1 MIKAGMLEAGTRMAA
16 RFIRGF
22 QIVCGFAAFGVLA
35 AFAGCKKT
43 PEPPAAE
50 SSPSSSG
57 STGTPASPPAPS
69 PPPQPA
75 ASALPPVEI
84 TWVDPPGL
92 RRVPPKSPIRKASF
106 EVPHAKE
113 DKEDGELAVF
123 YFGPGQGGTIDANVD
138 RWVKQFSGVTPGSV
152 KRADREANGLRQHTV
167 EIQHGTFD
175 AGQMSMGPAT
185 GPKKDFALLGAI
197 VEAPSGAYFFKMT
210 GPAHTVAAAREPF
223 YKLLDSIKTAS

>member
-1 MIKAGMLEAGTRMAA
+1 MAG

-22 QIVCGFAAFGVLA
+22 RIVSQLAAVAA
-35 AFAGCKKT
+35 AFAAAVGCNKA

-50 SSPSSSG
+50 SSPSA
-57 STGTPASPPAPS
+57 TPPPAAKPASPEPA
-69 PPPQPA
+69 PQPA

-92 RRVPPKSPIRKASF
+92 RRVPPKSPMRKASF

-123 YFGPGQGGTIDANVD
+123 YFGPGQGGSIDANVD
-138 RWVKQFSGVTPGSV
+138 RWVKQFSGVATGDV

-185 GPKKDFALLGAI
+185 GPKKDYALLGAI

-210 GPAHTVAAAREPF
+210 GPAHTVAAARDPF
-223 YKLLDSIKTAS
+223 YKLLDSIKAGS

>member
-1 MIKAGMLEAGTRMAA
+1 MAG

-22 QIVCGFAAFGVLA
+22 LTVCVFAAS
-35 AFAGCKKT
+35 AGCNKT

-50 SSPSSSG
+50 ASPSA
-57 STGTPASPPAPS
+57 TQAPTAQPQAPAAV
-69 PPPQPA
+69 PQPA

-92 RRVPPKSPIRKASF
+92 RRVPPKSPMRKASF

-123 YFGPGQGGTIDANVD
+123 YFGPGQGGSIDANVD
-138 RWVKQFSGVTPGSV
+138 RWVKQFSGVAAGDV

-175 AGQMSMGPAT
+175 AGQMSMGAAT
-185 GPKKDFALLGAI
+185 GPKKDYALMGAI

-210 GPAHTVAAAREPF
+210 GPTHTVAAARDPF
-223 YKLLDSIKTAS
+223 YKLLDSVKAGS